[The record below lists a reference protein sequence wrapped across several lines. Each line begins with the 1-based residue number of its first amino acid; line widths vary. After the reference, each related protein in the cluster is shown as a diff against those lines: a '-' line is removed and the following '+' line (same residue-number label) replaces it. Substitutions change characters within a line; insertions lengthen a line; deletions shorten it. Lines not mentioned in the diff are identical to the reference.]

1 MNTEVKYDQ
10 QEKMYSIMKYLNAEK
25 AYFLEMIHFP
35 LKKFDEIE
43 RNLRQIIHESSM
55 NLPLQV
61 LPLPKIS
68 SLLYSSLSG
77 LLFILPNLA

>member
-35 LKKFDEIE
+35 LKKYDEIE
-43 RNLRQIIHESSM
+43 RNLRQITHESSM
-55 NLPLQV
+55 NLPLQSFRFQNFHQPYIQV
-61 LPLPKIS
+61 FLD
-68 SLLYSSLSG
+68 YC
-77 LLFILPNLA
+77 

>member
-35 LKKFDEIE
+35 LKKYDEIE

-55 NLPLQV
+55 NLRLQSFRFQKFHHSYTQV
-61 LPLPKIS
+61 FRHKC
-68 SLLYSSLSG
+68 
-77 LLFILPNLA
+77 

>member
-1 MNTEVKYDQ
+1 MKTEVKYDQ

-25 AYFLEMIHFP
+25 AYFPEMIHFP
-35 LKKFDEIE
+35 LKKYDEIE

-68 SLLYSSLSG
+68 SLLYSC
-77 LLFILPNLA
+77 LPA

>member
-35 LKKFDEIE
+35 LKKYDEIE

-55 NLPLQV
+55 NLPLQSFRFQNFHHSYIQV
-61 LPLPKIS
+61 FLD
-68 SLLYSSLSG
+68 YC
-77 LLFILPNLA
+77 

>member
-35 LKKFDEIE
+35 LKKYDELE
-43 RNLRQIIHESSM
+43 RNLRKIIHELSM
-55 NLPLQV
+55 
-61 LPLPKIS
+61 
-68 SLLYSSLSG
+68 
-77 LLFILPNLA
+77 

>member
-35 LKKFDEIE
+35 LKKYDEIE

-55 NLPLQV
+55 NLPLQSFRFQ
-61 LPLPKIS
+61 KFH
-68 SLLYSSLSG
+68 LSYTQV
-77 LLFILPNLA
+77 FRHKC

>member
-35 LKKFDEIE
+35 LKKYDEIA
-43 RNLRQIIHESSM
+43 RYLRQIIHEFI
-55 NLPLQV
+55 NEFTLAV

-68 SLLYSSLSG
+68 SLL
-77 LLFILPNLA
+77 

>member
-35 LKKFDEIE
+35 LKKYDELE

-55 NLPLQV
+55 KLPLQSFHFQKFHHSYTQV
-61 LPLPKIS
+61 FRHKC
-68 SLLYSSLSG
+68 
-77 LLFILPNLA
+77 

>member
-35 LKKFDEIE
+35 LKKYDEIE

-55 NLPLQV
+55 NLPLRSFHFQKFHDSYTQV
-61 LPLPKIS
+61 LRHKC
-68 SLLYSSLSG
+68 
-77 LLFILPNLA
+77 

>member
-1 MNTEVKYDQ
+1 MNTVVKYDQ

-35 LKKFDEIE
+35 LKKYDEIE

-55 NLPLQV
+55 NSHCRLSASKNFITLIV
-61 LPLPKIS
+61 KS
-68 SLLYSSLSG
+68 SGIIVDLS
-77 LLFILPNLA
+77 

>member
-35 LKKFDEIE
+35 LKKYDEIE

-55 NLPLQV
+55 NLPLQSFRFQKFNHSYTQV
-61 LPLPKIS
+61 FRHKC
-68 SLLYSSLSG
+68 
-77 LLFILPNLA
+77 

>member
-35 LKKFDEIE
+35 LKKYDEIE

-55 NLPLQV
+55 NLPLQSFHFQNFIT
-61 LPLPKIS
+61 LILRS
-68 SLLYSSLSG
+68 SGINVDFS
-77 LLFILPNLA
+77 

>member
-25 AYFLEMIHFP
+25 TYFLEMIHFT
-35 LKKFDEIE
+35 LKKYDEIE

-55 NLPLQV
+55 NLPFQSFRFQKFHHSYTQV
-61 LPLPKIS
+61 FRHKC
-68 SLLYSSLSG
+68 
-77 LLFILPNLA
+77 